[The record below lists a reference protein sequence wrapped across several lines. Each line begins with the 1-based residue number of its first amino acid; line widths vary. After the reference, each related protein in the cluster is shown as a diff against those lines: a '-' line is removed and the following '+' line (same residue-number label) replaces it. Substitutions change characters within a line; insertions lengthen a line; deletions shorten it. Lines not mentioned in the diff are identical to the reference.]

1 MNLRLASLATAAT
14 LLLTVVPG
22 AAAAPLV
29 QTKSQAPT
37 ITFSVS
43 ELETTVKGRLTQP
56 AGPLQLRILS
66 IDADHLL
73 TLFELRKGYTLK
85 EMRRDTEALFRLYS
99 DGGKDNAAAFR
110 RMQRN
115 VIALGGVTASESGV
129 ATATVNLKPGKYF
142 VSNNVGDTL
151 GELFKLTITPR
162 TTDTA
167 LPKPDA
173 VIRMTDKLK
182 FDGPTK
188 LPDVGTIRFENTISQ
203 GHRWLAPSLLQVADG
218 TTAKEVSDMFAGR
231 GPGDFVLAGYVG
243 GDTLSPGKDQLLSYS
258 VEPGTYALFCFFP
271 TPDVPGSTYV
281 AEGMVRIVQLD

>member
-1 MNLRLASLATAAT
+1 MNLRLASLATTAA
-14 LLLTVVPG
+14 LVLAAPG
-22 AAAAPLV
+22 VAAAAPRAEA
-29 QTKSQAPT
+29 KSSAPT

-43 ELETTVKGRLTQP
+43 ELETTVRGSLTQP
-56 AGPLQLRILS
+56 TGPLQLRILS

-73 TLFELRKGYTLK
+73 TLFQLRKGYTLK

-110 RMQRN
+110 RMERN

-129 ATATVNLKPGKYF
+129 ASATVELAPGKYF
-142 VSNNVGDTL
+142 LSNNVGPTL
-151 GELFKLTITPR
+151 GELFKLTITPKNNG
-162 TTDTA
+162 A
-167 LPKPDA
+167 AAPKPDA
-173 VIRMTDKLK
+173 VIKMTDKLK
-182 FDGPTK
+182 FVGPNK
-188 LPDVGTIRFENTISQ
+188 LPDVGTIRFENTVSS

-218 TTAKEVSDMFAGR
+218 TTAKEVADMFAGR

-243 GDTLSPGKDQLLSYS
+243 GDTLSPGKEQLLSYS

-281 AEGMVRIVQLD
+281 AEGMVKIVQLD